1 MGAPDPAAR
10 DSRAGGGTAAWRARL
25 IYVASALAIIGQHAP
40 LLGYKTYANV
50 DEAYAMALAS
60 RLMDGHVLYV
70 GAVSQRGPL
79 MYYTYQALASLVG
92 WDNVLGLR
100 VVTLLWVL
108 MSLAVLVWAARATL
122 RRASSLVAIVLSAY
136 ALSWGIPPL
145 DGIALH
151 GETLQVPL
159 MLLGYVLGARAMS
172 TPRHRARLTLLCAS
186 GVTLGAAICIK
197 QTVLVHV
204 LPLFVW
210 LVVRGRKEL
219 SQTVRSILAYVG
231 SVLLLPVLFLLH
243 AWLNG
248 SLGNFVYYTWTYNA
262 RVHVGGE
269 RASNAWLS
277 PLMREAIFDRGFMLA
292 LLFIGVV
299 SGIWVTR
306 RVRAGG
312 VRSLLRGFGVRQYLA
327 LHLALAVLS
336 ASALQR
342 FFPHYFLPAIAFLS
356 LMVAVCV
363 AEIVPSAL
371 AVTLRTP
378 LALVSGLFLIYCGV
392 VAAYGNEKIDG
403 RVEEARTVKQV
414 AGYVR
419 AATTPQDRVF
429 VWGFSPWLYGYSGR
443 KPAGRFL
450 FETYV
455 TGFVPWTW
463 GDLPIESRRVV
474 PGSMEQLIGDLER
487 EDPRLIVDA
496 GQVMFARSMR
506 AYPAPARFLHE
517 RYCFALRISAYDIYL
532 RKEGGACPSLAVP
545 TLHRTVDYNDVDLD
559 AEAPAALDA
568 MTALPLEGDRH
579 RPLFFGAPPPFC
591 EAARDTWFEKQRSV
605 PEPDP
610 CVAVGAG
617 P

>member
-1 MGAPDPAAR
+1 MLAPG
-10 DSRAGGGTAAWRARL
+10 SGWRARL
-25 IYVASALAIIGQHAP
+25 MYVASALAIIGQHAP
-40 LLGYKTYANV
+40 LIGYKTYANV

-60 RLMDGHVLYV
+60 RLMDGQVLYV

-79 MYYTYQALASLVG
+79 MYYSYQALASLVG
-92 WDNVLGLR
+92 WDNVIGLR
-100 VVTLLWVL
+100 VVALLWVL
-108 MSLAVLVWAARATL
+108 LSLAALVWAARATL
-122 RRASSLVAIVLSAY
+122 KRGSALVAIGLSAY

-159 MLLGYVLGARAMS
+159 MLAAYVLGARAMS
-172 TPRHRARLTLLCAS
+172 TPVLRTRLMLVCAS
-186 GVTLGAAICIK
+186 GVTVGAAICIK
-197 QTVLVHV
+197 QTVLVNIA
-204 LPLFVW
+204 PLLVW
-210 LVVRGRKEL
+210 LLVRGRKDL
-219 SQTVRSILAYVG
+219 RRTFKVVLAYLG

-243 AWLNG
+243 AWQNG
-248 SLGNFVYYTWTYNA
+248 SLQSFVYYTWTYNT

-269 RASNAWLS
+269 RTSNAWLS
-277 PLMREAIFDRGFMLA
+277 PLMREAIFDRGFLLA
-292 LLFIGVV
+292 LMFIGVV
-299 SGIWVTR
+299 SGIWITR

-312 VRSLLRGFGVRQYLA
+312 VRALLRGFGVRQYLA

-342 FFPHYFLPAIAFLS
+342 FFPHYFLPATAFLS

-363 AEIVPSAL
+363 AEIVPPSL
-371 AVTLRTP
+371 SVTLRTP
-378 LALVSGLFLIYCGV
+378 MALVGGIFLVYCGA
-392 VAAYGNEKIDG
+392 VAGYGNEKIDG

-419 AATTPQDRVF
+419 AATTPQDRIF

-463 GDLPIESRRVV
+463 GDLPIEPTRVV
-474 PGSMEQLIGDLER
+474 PGSMEQLMGDLER
-487 EDPRLIVDA
+487 EDPKIVVDA

-506 AYPAPARFLHE
+506 AYEAPARFLHE
-517 RYCFALRISAYDIYL
+517 RYCFALRISAYDVYL
-532 RKEGGACPSLAVP
+532 RKEGGACPSPEFPA
-545 TLHRTVDYNDVDLD
+545 LHRTFDYNDQDLD
-559 AEAPAALDA
+559 AESPAALDA
-568 MTALPLEGDRH
+568 AGAPPLEGDRH
-579 RPLFFGAPPPFC
+579 KPLFFGAPPPFC
-591 EAARDTWFEKQRSV
+591 EAARDMWFEKKRSV

-610 CVAVGAG
+610 CVSGS
-617 P
+617 PRP